1 MINNQYYYKYGDIL
15 KKVPISFTMELSDKQ
30 ALEALAKRD
39 KTTLSNLVSELVING
54 LKQKI
59 SDMESSRMQTDVNKR
74 LDDISEN
81 LKWVKAWGMTQ
92 KAQLE
97 KRNETISD
105 EFEMNYRNL

>member
-1 MINNQYYYKYGDIL
+1 
-15 KKVPISFTMELSDKQ
+15 MELSDKQ

-59 SDMESSRMQTDVNKR
+59 SDVESSKIQTDVNKR

-81 LKWVKAWGMTQ
+81 IKWVKAWSMTQ

-97 KRNETISD
+97 KRHETISN
-105 EFEMNYRNL
+105 EFELNYRNL